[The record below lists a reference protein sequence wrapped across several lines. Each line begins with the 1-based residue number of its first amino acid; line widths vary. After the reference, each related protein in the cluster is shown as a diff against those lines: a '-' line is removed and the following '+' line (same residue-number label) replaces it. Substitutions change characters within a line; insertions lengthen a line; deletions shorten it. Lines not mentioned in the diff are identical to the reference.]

1 MAKQNKDI
9 VKNIALKN
17 KLSLEDFIK
26 ICSSDVRIELNP
38 RQKEKIK
45 QGRETLEGLLR
56 KKTLMYGVNTGFGA
70 LAQEI
75 IKREKIDELQLNLI
89 RSHACGVGNPLPPK
103 IVKGMILLL
112 INSLSKGYSGIR
124 PQTVEFLINMF
135 NKGVIPVIPEKGSV
149 GGSGDL
155 VPLAHLALILI
166 GEGEAYYNG
175 KRQSA
180 ESALAK
186 AGLRHIK
193 LKAKEGLAL
202 LNGTHAMASVAIFC
216 INKALNLLAT
226 ADIASA
232 MSLEALKGTDA
243 SLRNEIHRLKFHPG
257 QLAVADN
264 LRRLVKGSQIIA
276 SHKNCS
282 KVQDVYSLRCI
293 SQVHGASRDAVSYA
307 KGVIETEMNSVTDNP
322 LIFKNREGACVL
334 SGGNF
339 HGQAIAFAMDFLGIA
354 VSEIANISERRIE
367 KLLNP
372 QTNGLLPFLIKDSG
386 INSGFMISQYAAAS
400 LVSQNKVL
408 AHPASVDS
416 IPTSANIEDHVS
428 MGSIA
433 CHKAQEICENT
444 ENVLAIELLCAA
456 QALDLHKPLKPGK
469 GILVAHQ
476 AVRRIVPFIEKDA
489 VLYKYI
495 ENIRS
500 LMESELIK
508 KEVENIIGEL

>member
-26 ICSSDVRIELNP
+26 ICSSDVWIELNP

-45 QGRETLEGLLR
+45 QGREILEGLLR
-56 KKTLMYGVNTGFGA
+56 KKTRMYGVNTGFGA

-124 PQTVEFLINMF
+124 PQTVEFLINIF

-232 MSLEALKGTDA
+232 MSLEAL
-243 SLRNEIHRLKFHPG
+243 
-257 QLAVADN
+257 
-264 LRRLVKGSQIIA
+264 
-276 SHKNCS
+276 
-282 KVQDVYSLRCI
+282 
-293 SQVHGASRDAVSYA
+293 
-307 KGVIETEMNSVTDNP
+307 
-322 LIFKNREGACVL
+322 
-334 SGGNF
+334 
-339 HGQAIAFAMDFLGIA
+339 
-354 VSEIANISERRIE
+354 
-367 KLLNP
+367 
-372 QTNGLLPFLIKDSG
+372 
-386 INSGFMISQYAAAS
+386 
-400 LVSQNKVL
+400 
-408 AHPASVDS
+408 
-416 IPTSANIEDHVS
+416 
-428 MGSIA
+428 
-433 CHKAQEICENT
+433 
-444 ENVLAIELLCAA
+444 
-456 QALDLHKPLKPGK
+456 
-469 GILVAHQ
+469 
-476 AVRRIVPFIEKDA
+476 
-489 VLYKYI
+489 
-495 ENIRS
+495 
-500 LMESELIK
+500 
-508 KEVENIIGEL
+508 